1 MNIPPS
7 LREPRPGRRDR
18 PLEIYAMQAGPAGL
32 EVPVHWH
39 DHAEILL
46 MQAGELAL
54 TVEGEPRTG
63 RPGDVFYL
71 NPRALH
77 GMRSPGPECRYLAF
91 VFPLPWLG
99 FAQADEAEDYL
110 RPLAEGSARVATQL
124 PPDSAAAAGVLLNQ
138 AAAWAKS
145 EAPGGWLGVKGCLLQ
160 LFARLYADGQIK
172 SRPAETALA
181 DTLRAIAK
189 HLEEHCAERITL
201 AEMGARFHMSAKYFS
216 VFFKRYFA
224 QGFAAYLTALRLER
238 AKQLLAETDAVLD
251 VIAQAAGLS
260 SANYLIRVFHAA
272 TGLTPGQWRRQSR
285 AAPR

>member
-189 HLEEHCAERITL
+189 YLEKNPRGGIHHVAFNSNDIIADL
-201 AEMGARFHMSAKYFS
+201 AKAKDAGVILLNETPKIGAHSKKIAFLHPKSTFG
-216 VFFKRYFA
+216 V
-224 QGFAAYLTALRLER
+224 LTEIC
-238 AKQLLAETDAVLD
+238 QD
-251 VIAQAAGLS
+251 
-260 SANYLIRVFHAA
+260 
-272 TGLTPGQWRRQSR
+272 
-285 AAPR
+285 

>member
-7 LREPRPGRRDR
+7 LRESRPGRRDR

-124 PPDSAAAAGVLLNQ
+124 PPDSAAASVRRWAEYSAGSGDTDPSNHIRSYSCTPLIYFIPGS
-138 AAAWAKS
+138 AP
-145 EAPGGWLGVKGCLLQ
+145 EAP
-160 LFARLYADGQIK
+160 
-172 SRPAETALA
+172 PALSLSLVPSINANCE
-181 DTLRAIAK
+181 I
-189 HLEEHCAERITL
+189 
-201 AEMGARFHMSAKYFS
+201 GFS
-216 VFFKRYFA
+216 
-224 QGFAAYLTALRLER
+224 
-238 AKQLLAETDAVLD
+238 
-251 VIAQAAGLS
+251 
-260 SANYLIRVFHAA
+260 
-272 TGLTPGQWRRQSR
+272 
-285 AAPR
+285 

>member
-138 AAAWAKS
+138 AAAWAK
-145 EAPGGWLGVKGCLLQ
+145 AKPRAGGSG
-160 LFARLYADGQIK
+160 
-172 SRPAETALA
+172 
-181 DTLRAIAK
+181 
-189 HLEEHCAERITL
+189 
-201 AEMGARFHMSAKYFS
+201 
-216 VFFKRYFA
+216 
-224 QGFAAYLTALRLER
+224 
-238 AKQLLAETDAVLD
+238 
-251 VIAQAAGLS
+251 
-260 SANYLIRVFHAA
+260 
-272 TGLTPGQWRRQSR
+272 
-285 AAPR
+285 

>member
-189 HLEEHCAERITL
+189 PGRALRRADHPGRNGRAVSYERKVFQRVFQAVFCPGVCGL
-201 AEMGARFHMSAKYFS
+201 PDGAAAGAR
-216 VFFKRYFA
+216 
-224 QGFAAYLTALRLER
+224 
-238 AKQLLAETDAVLD
+238 
-251 VIAQAAGLS
+251 QAAAGR
-260 SANYLIRVFHAA
+260 N
-272 TGLTPGQWRRQSR
+272 RRR
-285 AAPR
+285 A